1 MEVKKTIFMGTSQFA
16 VPTLEKLAETKYRH
30 DLCVTQPD
38 RPKGRNRKLQSPI
51 VKHTADE
58 LDIPIIQP
66 ENINAENVIAKL
78 KKINPDVIIVVA
90 YGGYLKKTIRKIAKF
105 GAINLHPSLLP
116 KYRGA
121 APINYTLF
129 NGDSATGN
137 TIFKIVAK
145 MDAGPILYQ
154 NKIEILPEDNYTTLY
169 KKLSQL
175 GAKDILETL
184 KKIESDNIQP
194 KQQNESEA
202 TYTEKIKKKDK
213 LINWNNPAEKIFNQ
227 VRGLAL
233 KPGATASLREK
244 RIKILEIDI
253 LKTKSQKE
261 PGTFIKEIKNK
272 GLVVATKDNDILI
285 KKLQPAGKRVMNA
298 YSYNLGARLQTG
310 EHFANGF

>member
-16 VPTLEKLAETKYRH
+16 VPTLEKLAETKYRP

-202 TYTEKIKKKDK
+202 TYTEKIKKKHK